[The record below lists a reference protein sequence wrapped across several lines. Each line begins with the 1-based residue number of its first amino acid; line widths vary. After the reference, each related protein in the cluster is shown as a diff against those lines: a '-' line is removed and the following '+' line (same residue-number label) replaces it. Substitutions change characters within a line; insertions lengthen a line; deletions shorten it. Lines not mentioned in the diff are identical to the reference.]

1 MPRGKNKQGR
11 RVPQERNAKKHRDVI
26 RPLQDLDFEEKP
38 RKQKRNS
45 QTVNDGISPA
55 LRKKDA
61 REVGRLSDPYYQR
74 NVPAEAD
81 IVSHLAGGRGRDIR
95 AANHTVPQPSTIT
108 EMSSTNQLS
117 VVAQTDMGTLYAAAV
132 GLATQLVKRGAS
144 TLLQAASSSVNP
156 WIAAQAWQQMLT
168 NVQAGQY
175 PDAINLPGW
184 MWNILQ
190 TLVPKNVNW
199 KTGKLNASWLS
210 GAAPIYGNGI
220 VTMTQNGYSYSTVFG
235 YQSIG
240 QIVNMYSTLLP
251 HAGLTDQ
258 GQGVLALQKLLAVF
272 PQDLAMQKLV
282 LQPDPLPFI
291 ADDVS
296 SMAMCYAEIG
306 SSGLCDTGGLAV
318 TAYSEKKI
326 NIPLVAHFA
335 PYQGDVNNYRGTWE
349 YRKTGASPTYLM
361 GRAWELGRKTE
372 WTNKLSPFIKFY
384 NFDEYWI
391 QLNLILAGALTQ
403 GENFD
408 TPGPYPSC
416 PLTAQQ
422 VQILL
427 RQEML
432 GTFSNDLAFD
442 LRCDDEPFLPI
453 IPFQVGNNGV
463 PTSNAGMRLPRFF
476 VECVRTVKRHISEL
490 ANGTLVDYVPVL
502 GRPNPQFVAQ
512 LGGFSYTVG
521 DMSVPIFATVGGEVP
536 VDIIDLHAIVES
548 TPTWLVIGG
557 TEYANEITL
566 WNSWIEGLQANLT
579 GLCTI
584 GEEGGIAALY
594 SNIWSCQQ
602 LYVAPTQPS
611 AVTNQTKVLAK
622 QSSKKHIQQYG
633 IVMPKVSA
641 TAPVP
646 DANSSIYQ
654 NNIFIVRDSCVN
666 PIYSATWKYQSAIVK
681 PAWLYTISNNEASDS
696 MLRSLYCEPW
706 VLQSGGT
713 MPAGNQIGAYP
724 TIYSRIAKAAE
735 FDVKTTFQGGQLNEM
750 EVDFNELAAKG
761 RGGFFT
767 GLASMFG
774 RAIGVPAISEAADA
788 IGRVVDV

>member
-1 MPRGKNKQGR
+1 MPRGRGKKGK
-11 RVPQERNAKKHRDVI
+11 RVPQEARAKKHKDVIQPLRDVEFREGPKRQTGGK
-26 RPLQDLDFEEKP
+26 RP
-38 RKQKRNS
+38 
-45 QTVNDGISPA
+45 VNDGYSAA
-55 LRKKDA
+55 LKKKDA
-61 REVGRLSDPYYQR
+61 SEVSRLSDPYYQR
-74 NVPAEAD
+74 ARPAEAD
-81 IVSHLAGGRGRDIR
+81 IIGHLAGGRGTDVR
-95 AANHTVPQPSTIT
+95 AANHTIPQPSTVT

-117 VVAQTDMGTLYAAAV
+117 VVAQTDMGTLFAAAV
-132 GLATQLVKRGAS
+132 GLAVQLVKRGAS

-156 WIAAQAWQQMLT
+156 WIAAQAWQQMLI
-168 NVQAGQY
+168 NVQSGQY

-199 KTGKLNASWLS
+199 KTGKLNASWLA
-210 GAAPIYGNGI
+210 GTPPTYGNG
-220 VTMTQNGYSYSTVFG
+220 VVVMTQNGYQYAAVFG
-235 YQSIG
+235 FQSVAV
-240 QIVNMYSTLLP
+240 IVNEYTTIIP
-251 HAGLTDQ
+251 HAALTDQ
-258 GQGVLALQKLLAVF
+258 GQGVLALQKLLTVF
-272 PQDLAMQKLV
+272 PQDLEMQKLV
-282 LQPDPLPFI
+282 LQPEPLPFI

-296 SMAMCYAEIG
+296 SMSMCYAEIG

-361 GRAWELGRKTE
+361 GRAWELGRKSE

-403 GENFD
+403 GADFD
-408 TPGPYPSC
+408 SPTPIC

-427 RQEML
+427 RQELL

-442 LRCDDEPFLPI
+442 LRCDDDPFLPI
-453 IPFQVGNNGV
+453 IPFQVGNNGA

-476 VECVRTVKRHISEL
+476 VEAVRSVKRHISEL
-490 ANGTLVDYVPVL
+490 PNGTLVDYVPVL

-512 LGGFSYTVG
+512 LGGFSYTAG
-521 DMSVPIFATVGGEVP
+521 ESTMPIFTVPTAETP
-536 VDIIDLHAIVES
+536 VDLIDLHAIVDS
-548 TPTWLVIGG
+548 TTVYLVIGG
-557 TEYANEITL
+557 TEYANEITI
-566 WNSWIEGLQANLT
+566 WNSWIEGLQSNLT

-594 SNIWSCQQ
+594 TNIWSTQQ

-611 AVTNQTKVLAK
+611 AVTNQTKVLGK
-622 QSSKKHIQQYG
+622 QTSKKNISKYG
-633 IVMPKVSA
+633 LSMPKVSA
-641 TAPVP
+641 TAPIP
-646 DANSSIYQ
+646 DANSSVYQ

-681 PAWLYTISNNEASDS
+681 PAWLYTISNFEASDS

-713 MPAGNQIGAYP
+713 MPAGNQIGTYP
-724 TIYSRIAKAAE
+724 SIYSRIAKAAE
-735 FDVKTTFQGGQLNEM
+735 FDVKTTFQGGNMNEM
-750 EVDFNELAAKG
+750 EIDFNELAAKG